1 VPKKTE
7 SGRLDP
13 YSISIYTL
21 KELILREWRE
31 EWEAKPSNPSSI
43 RLINFG
49 RVLEDSYVLKGM
61 CLLSFLLLFFLGYVF
76 RWKMGEEVL
85 WGRENREANV
95 DKQIVNLQPMQR
107 MWCT

>member
-1 VPKKTE
+1 VPEKTGA
-7 SGRLDP
+7 GRLDP

-49 RVLEDSYVLKGM
+49 RVLEDSYVLKD
-61 CLLSFLLLFFLGYVF
+61 CRFAADA
-76 RWKMGEEVL
+76 
-85 WGRENREANV
+85 ANV
-95 DKQIVNLQPMQR
+95 VHMTVKPQEFVEEEEARDKANLTRQR
-107 MWCT
+107 DGGESTAGCRCVIQ

>member
-1 VPKKTE
+1 MPEKTE

-61 CLLSFLLLFFLGYVF
+61 CFLLVFLVYPF
-76 RWKMGEEVL
+76 MLEGEEAEK
-85 WGRENREANV
+85 RR
-95 DKQIVNLQPMQR
+95 
-107 MWCT
+107 

>member
-1 VPKKTE
+1 MPEKTE
-7 SGRLDP
+7 SGKLDP

-21 KELILREWRE
+21 KQLILREWRE

-61 CLLSFLLLFFLGYVF
+61 FCSLESLDLWLGRCFCL
-76 RWKMGEEVL
+76 MGGEVP
-85 WGRENREANV
+85 WEKTNANV
-95 DKQIVNLQPMQR
+95 FNRL
-107 MWCT
+107 